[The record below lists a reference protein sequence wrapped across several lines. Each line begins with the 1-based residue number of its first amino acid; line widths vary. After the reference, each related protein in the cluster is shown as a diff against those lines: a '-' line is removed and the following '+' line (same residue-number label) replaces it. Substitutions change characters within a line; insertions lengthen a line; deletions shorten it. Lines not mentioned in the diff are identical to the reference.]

1 MSEPLPD
8 DSGDGDEFDDELRDA
23 VPIDG
28 DVGAVRATR
37 SLDTGVAMAA
47 AAAAARAPGTARTN
61 PADRTEVL
69 PEDEGDSEWE
79 DEDED
84 RTARVE
90 IKLERGPDS
99 PPFGEVPP
107 DLRGFDRSLAAQEAS
122 ERRRRVMRD
131 GLARQRTKMEEEE
144 LPPEMRFE
152 DVQLA
157 AQRWATERRADL
169 ARLFAA
175 RGAAAEAELQAEV
188 ARMADLK
195 VSESG
200 AGTPVRRTPSRQRGD
215 PRAGAGAAGAA
226 AAAGSAAASAAT
238 PTRRLL
244 FHERAVQEA
253 VQEEEE
259 EEEEDADD
267 SYRGRESDD
276 GYVDEDAEHEETY
289 SEEERREAA
298 EAGGAGGAAA
308 AAAEDAERRAE
319 ASRAV
324 ANAAMVAH
332 AMAAGTISDEAAVA
346 ALARPPRPVVRASI
360 DVTDEFLLHLQG
372 GQTTATSAAALLN
385 QVRMGLYKM
394 RADDQV
400 TLKYQWGLYPTDTQL
415 VLECGAFSN
424 AIRLVGSAF
433 PRMRLLRIFFI
444 HGVTGQVDPDQRRVM
459 DGTRVVGFVVSREF
473 YVGFVSSVIG
483 LFGRI
488 ANLRVSVVT
497 NSGLFAETLRSQQ
510 VWQTERQREAVAPRI
525 DVVEQPELTWE
536 SAWSMA

>member
-1 MSEPLPD
+1 
-8 DSGDGDEFDDELRDA
+8 
-23 VPIDG
+23 
-28 DVGAVRATR
+28 
-37 SLDTGVAMAA
+37 
-47 AAAAARAPGTARTN
+47 
-61 PADRTEVL
+61 
-69 PEDEGDSEWE
+69 
-79 DEDED
+79 
-84 RTARVE
+84 
-90 IKLERGPDS
+90 
-99 PPFGEVPP
+99 
-107 DLRGFDRSLAAQEAS
+107 
-122 ERRRRVMRD
+122 
-131 GLARQRTKMEEEE
+131 MEQKD
-144 LPPEMRFE
+144 LPPEMPFE
-152 DVQLA
+152 QVQRE
-157 AQRWATERRADL
+157 AQRWAAQRRADL

-200 AGTPVRRTPSRQRGD
+200 AGTPVRRTPSERRGD
-215 PRAGAGAAGAA
+215 PFVGAGAAAAA
-226 AAAGSAAASAAT
+226 AAAGSAAASATT
-238 PTRRLL
+238 PTRRRL
-244 FHERAVQEA
+244 FHGRAVP
-253 VQEEEE
+253 EEE

-298 EAGGAGGAAA
+298 EAGGAGGAAGA
-308 AAAEDAERRAE
+308 AAATDAEQRAE
-319 ASRAV
+319 ASRAE
-324 ANAAMVAH
+324 AAAAMVAL
-332 AMAAGTISDEAAVA
+332 AMATGTMSDEAAVA
-346 ALARPPRPVVRASI
+346 ALARPSPPVARASI

-372 GQTTATSAAALLN
+372 GQATATSAAALLN

-400 TLKYQWGLYPTDTQL
+400 TLKYRWGLYPTDVQL
-415 VLECGAFSN
+415 VLECGAFAN
-424 AIRLVGSAF
+424 AMRLVGSAF

-510 VWQTERQREAVAPRI
+510 VWQTERQREAVTPRI

-536 SAWSMA
+536 SAQSMA